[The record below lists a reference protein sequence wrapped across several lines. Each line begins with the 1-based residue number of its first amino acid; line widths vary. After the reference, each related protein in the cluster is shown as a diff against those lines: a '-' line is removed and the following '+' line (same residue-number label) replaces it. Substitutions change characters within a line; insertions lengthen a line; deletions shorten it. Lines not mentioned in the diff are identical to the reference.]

1 MVVDDSVRRTI
12 EAVWRI
18 ESSKVIARL
27 TRLVGDLATAEEL
40 AQDTFE
46 AALRRWPRVGI
57 PDNPGGWLMATAKF
71 LSVDLIRRR
80 DRLAEKH
87 AELGVPVDAIEVD
100 FDAGL
105 DDTIGDDLLGLIF
118 MSCHP
123 ILPEDGRV
131 ALTLRLLGGLTT
143 AEIARA
149 FLVPEATIAQRIV
162 RAKRTLAAA
171 NVRFE
176 LPDAAERIGRLAS
189 VLEVVYLIF
198 NEGYAASA
206 GDDWMRAE
214 LASEA
219 MRLGRVIVGLVPD
232 EPEAHG
238 LLALMEIQASRN
250 RARRGSDG
258 QPVLLLD
265 QNRGLWDQ
273 ILIRRGLAGL
283 ARVDELGGRSGPY
296 ALQAAIAGCHAV
308 ARRAEDTDW
317 GRIAAL
323 YDALSQV
330 APSPVVEVNRAVA
343 LGMAFGPDVGLELA
357 DQLVDVP
364 VLARYHLLY
373 AVRGD
378 LLAKLGRHDEAAA
391 SFRHA
396 AELTRNASE
405 RAVLSRR
412 AEESGIAEP

>member
-1 MVVDDSVRRTI
+1 MDDSVRRTI

-162 RAKRTLAAA
+162 RAKRTL
-171 NVRFE
+171 
-176 LPDAAERIGRLAS
+176 
-189 VLEVVYLIF
+189 
-198 NEGYAASA
+198 
-206 GDDWMRAE
+206 
-214 LASEA
+214 
-219 MRLGRVIVGLVPD
+219 
-232 EPEAHG
+232 
-238 LLALMEIQASRN
+238 
-250 RARRGSDG
+250 
-258 QPVLLLD
+258 
-265 QNRGLWDQ
+265 
-273 ILIRRGLAGL
+273 
-283 ARVDELGGRSGPY
+283 
-296 ALQAAIAGCHAV
+296 
-308 ARRAEDTDW
+308 
-317 GRIAAL
+317 
-323 YDALSQV
+323 
-330 APSPVVEVNRAVA
+330 
-343 LGMAFGPDVGLELA
+343 
-357 DQLVDVP
+357 
-364 VLARYHLLY
+364 
-373 AVRGD
+373 
-378 LLAKLGRHDEAAA
+378 
-391 SFRHA
+391 
-396 AELTRNASE
+396 
-405 RAVLSRR
+405 
-412 AEESGIAEP
+412 

>member
-1 MVVDDSVRRTI
+1 MDVDDSIRRTI

-27 TRLVGDLATAEEL
+27 TRLVGNLGTAEEL

-46 AALRRWPRVGI
+46 AALRRWPQTGI
-57 PDNPGGWLMATAKF
+57 PDNPVAWLMSTAKF

-80 DRLAEKH
+80 DRLAAKH
-87 AELGVPVDAIEVD
+87 AEMGAPPEVVEVD
-100 FDAGL
+100 FDTGL
-105 DDTIGDDLLGLIF
+105 EDTVGDDLLGLIF

-149 FLVPEATIAQRIV
+149 FLVPEPTIAQRIV

-176 LPDAAERIGRLAS
+176 LPDATERRGRLHS

-214 LASEA
+214 LSSEA
-219 MRLGRVIVGLVPD
+219 MRLARVIVGLVPD

-238 LLALMEIQASRN
+238 LLALMEIQASRQSGPPWSRRAAGVAAGAEPRLVGPDPHPSWARRP
-250 RARRGSDG
+250 RARPRARWRSRAICVAGRDRGMPRGGSPRRRDG
-258 QPVLLLD
+258 LGPH
-265 QNRGLWDQ
+265 
-273 ILIRRGLAGL
+273 RRPL
-283 ARVDELGGRSGPY
+283 RR
-296 ALQAAIAGCHAV
+296 AV
-308 ARRAEDTDW
+308 ASGTLAS
-317 GRIAAL
+317 GG
-323 YDALSQV
+323 SQ
-330 APSPVVEVNRAVA
+330 PRVA

-364 VLARYHLLY
+364 VLANYHLLY
-373 AVRGD
+373 GVRGD
-378 LLAKLGRHDEAAA
+378 LLAKLGRHREAA
-391 SFRHA
+391 
-396 AELTRNASE
+396 
-405 RAVLSRR
+405 
-412 AEESGIAEP
+412 ESSPGRGADPQRQ